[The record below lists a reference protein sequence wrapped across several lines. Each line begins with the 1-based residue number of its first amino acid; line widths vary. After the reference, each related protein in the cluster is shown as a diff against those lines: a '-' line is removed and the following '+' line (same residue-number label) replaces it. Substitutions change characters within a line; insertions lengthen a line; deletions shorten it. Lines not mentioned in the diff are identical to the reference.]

1 MTKLTASQWVLHW
14 VTSLQIYL
22 WDVIER
28 NYLQEF
34 DISEVL
40 LCRRCVDY
48 IFGMFKSLIDA

>member
-1 MTKLTASQWVLHW
+1 MTNLTASQWVLHW

-22 WDVIER
+22 WDVIES

-48 IFGMFKSLIDA
+48 IFGMSKSSIDA